1 MTCTSTQNSHFLV
14 AHIAVIRYTQV
25 PKKNTPH
32 TMRDKEHRYDTRRRQ
47 IFLFPPLILRSE
59 TEQEKKH
66 RATMQNW
73 RHLEG
78 GEASVKRY
86 LMTDADK
93 ERSPKDESQRFSKW
107 RLPVAFGYLVHDC
120 RYATLGTR
128 CHPLSPQNQ
137 FCGDPDG
144 KESR

>member
-1 MTCTSTQNSHFLV
+1 MIVFIAYYELGLLVNRHTGSLIKQYCFDGAKVLLFHDVHKYPKLAFFSSTYCGNLPTPQAQKQN
-14 AHIAVIRYTQV
+14 
-25 PKKNTPH
+25 NPH

-93 ERSPKDESQRFSKW
+93 ERSPKDESQRFSK
-107 RLPVAFGYLVHDC
+107 
-120 RYATLGTR
+120 
-128 CHPLSPQNQ
+128 
-137 FCGDPDG
+137 
-144 KESR
+144 

>member
-1 MTCTSTQNSHFLV
+1 MIVFIAYYELGLLVNRHTGSLIKQYCFGAAKVLLFHEMQKYPKLAFLV

-66 RATMQNW
+66 RAMMQNW

-78 GEASVKRY
+78 GSITIYAKNPEDYS
-86 LMTDADK
+86 
-93 ERSPKDESQRFSKW
+93 SRF
-107 RLPVAFGYLVHDC
+107 
-120 RYATLGTR
+120 
-128 CHPLSPQNQ
+128 
-137 FCGDPDG
+137 
-144 KESR
+144 

>member
-1 MTCTSTQNSHFLV
+1 MTQRRRATRGNKRPHVERGRRRGNLPTPQAQKQN
-14 AHIAVIRYTQV
+14 
-25 PKKNTPH
+25 NPH

-86 LMTDADK
+86 LMTDANK
-93 ERSPKDESQRFSKW
+93 ERSPKDESQR
-107 RLPVAFGYLVHDC
+107 V
-120 RYATLGTR
+120 
-128 CHPLSPQNQ
+128 
-137 FCGDPDG
+137 
-144 KESR
+144 